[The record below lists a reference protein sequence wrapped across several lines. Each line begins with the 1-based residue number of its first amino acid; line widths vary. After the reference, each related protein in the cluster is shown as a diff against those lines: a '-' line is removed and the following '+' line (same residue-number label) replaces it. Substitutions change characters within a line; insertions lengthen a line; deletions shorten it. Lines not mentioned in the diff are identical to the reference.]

1 MVHEN
6 EVAPDRNASTDLDV
20 GSATAL
26 RFADRGITDRLG
38 TGPVSW
44 ADRYALHFDRS
55 GILGRRVFQF

>member
-1 MVHEN
+1 MVHAN
-6 EVAPDRNASTDLDV
+6 EVAADHNAATNFNAR
-20 GSATAL
+20 SATAL